1 MKSIFLFKSRG
12 IEGIP
17 VIIRFKTHLHHLI
30 SFRIY
35 GIEGIPVI
43 IRFKTASL
51 RKLPAPVKADGIEGI
66 PVIIRFKTSVS
77 LCIPT
82 SFCPKRGIEG
92 IPVIIR
98 FKTRYTKLVI
108 NIINEVLK
116 VFQL

>member
-43 IRFKTASL
+43 IRFKTM
-51 RKLPAPVKADGIEGI
+51 GIDIAHG
-66 PVIIRFKTSVS
+66 SS
-77 LCIPT
+77 
-82 SFCPKRGIEG
+82 G
-92 IPVIIR
+92 
-98 FKTRYTKLVI
+98 
-108 NIINEVLK
+108 EVLK